1 MWLRG
6 ERYLALLCHQD
17 KHPTYNNN
25 NDNLNHNIIKPHNIT
40 NNYNYNHNN
49 HYHNYHH
56 HHHYPRPSAMWCV
69 QCGGQ

>member
-6 ERYLALLCHQD
+6 ERYIALLCHQD
-17 KHPTYNNN
+17 NHPTYYN